1 MGQPSGTTSGT
12 TSGTALKAPENE
24 SSASPP
30 DELKRTGLDRCT
42 HPKWDKQNSV
52 PLENPVTEGDVP
64 SGTSTEENRKTDF

>member
-1 MGQPSGTTSGT
+1 MGQPSGT

-52 PLENPVTEGDVP
+52 PLENPAIEGDVP